1 MIRDSNVGVS
11 PGINNYFS
19 KLKFIIIIKGLAM
32 IIKHRE
38 IPGQVAHMY
47 LVGEVAN
54 KDVIIV
60 DDMIDTA
67 GTLAHAVKELK
78 GRGAKKVFAFAT
90 HGFFLF

>member
-1 MIRDSNVGVS
+1 
-11 PGINNYFS
+11 
-19 KLKFIIIIKGLAM
+19 
-32 IIKHRE
+32 
-38 IPGQVAHMY
+38 MY

-90 HGFFLF
+90 HGYFLNYLFIKYLLFLLFIKDCFLEMLLRI